1 MLFCPPLL
9 VFSRVFSL
17 LTSTIVDQ
25 ARLGNK
31 EQVVRMLEVDTM
43 TGYGETDHLTLKAR
57 KIF

>member
-43 TGYGETDHLTLKAR
+43 TGYGETDHLT
-57 KIF
+57 